1 MAGAIQ
7 RGLTLSDFNDLTV
20 GQIVDY
26 CIEYNNSNY
35 VEDEEE
41 KEDTVREATQE
52 DMDRWQQR
60 SKQWLET

>member
-7 RGLTLSDFNDLTV
+7 RGLTLSDFNDLTI

-35 VEDEEE
+35 VEDEEQQ
-41 KEDTVREATQE
+41 EDTVREATQE
-52 DMDRWQQR
+52 DMDRW
-60 SKQWLET
+60 